1 MIHFDSNRN
10 LDDNGDSNL
19 SDKDQISCLMDG
31 GIEQPSP
38 NPNSAN
44 AANGK
49 RRKRSA
55 STEKQKYGCPAG
67 FKRVSQYMC
76 LHHQNTSDG
85 ESSVSTLSEA
95 KSYCKSQNGDA
106 DIVSIESSD
115 KAIRTWNWLGLI
127 IVYMISKYKAKLNCR
142 NAR

>member
-1 MIHFDSNRN
+1 
-10 LDDNGDSNL
+10 
-19 SDKDQISCLMDG
+19 MDG
-31 GIEQPSP
+31 GIKQPSL

-55 STEKQKYGCPAG
+55 STEQQKYGCPAG
-67 FKRVSQYMC
+67 FKRVSQYIC

-95 KSYCKSQNGDA
+95 KLYCKSQNGDA
-106 DIVSIESSD
+106 DIVSIASRD
-115 KAIRTWNWLGLI
+115 KAIRTWNWLGLLFVPMVYYKI
-127 IVYMISKYKAKLNCR
+127 IVNGVTVSGLPCTPTQ
-142 NAR
+142 

>member
-1 MIHFDSNRN
+1 M
-10 LDDNGDSNL
+10 LEGE
-19 SDKDQISCLMDG
+19 
-31 GIEQPSP
+31 IEQHSP
-38 NPNSAN
+38 NSDPAN

-55 STEKQKYGCPAG
+55 STEQQKYGCPAG
-67 FKRVSQYMC
+67 FKRVSQYIC

-95 KSYCKSQNGDA
+95 KSYCKSRSGDA

-115 KAIRTWNWLGLI
+115 KAIRTWNWLGLLI
-127 IVYMISKYKAKLNCR
+127 FQVVYYYETKFKMQL
-142 NAR
+142 